1 MLLKNNYWKFLLISF
16 LVTDRRLV
24 EILSLHRK
32 WKNGRNKNNQTF
44 KIVLGKID
52 CSWKC
57 KILILLVVL
66 DFDVFGFF
74 FSNFWFD
81 IFNALV
87 FVIWGIK
94 TSSNLSIEE
103 GILSYDVT
111 KPIPAPGVIRIG
123 FGMNFSVF
131 CTWCPKLNVSFVRRT
146 NLHIGSKF
154 SHSMEKNDRHFT
166 RSLRGIVWAGLVE
179 KKTVDFLF

>member
-1 MLLKNNYWKFLLISF
+1 MKKWKKQKQSNLQNCIRKNWLFLEMQNFDPAGSLRFWRFWFLFFKFLIWHLQCSCF
-16 LVTDRRLV
+16 CH
-24 EILSLHRK
+24 LSY
-32 WKNGRNKNNQTF
+32 Q
-44 KIVLGKID
+44 
-52 CSWKC
+52 
-57 KILILLVVL
+57 
-66 DFDVFGFF
+66 
-74 FSNFWFD
+74 
-81 IFNALV
+81 
-87 FVIWGIK
+87 

-131 CTWCPKLNVSFVRRT
+131 YTWCPKLNVSFVRRT

-166 RSLRGIVWAGLVE
+166 WSLRGIVWAGLVE